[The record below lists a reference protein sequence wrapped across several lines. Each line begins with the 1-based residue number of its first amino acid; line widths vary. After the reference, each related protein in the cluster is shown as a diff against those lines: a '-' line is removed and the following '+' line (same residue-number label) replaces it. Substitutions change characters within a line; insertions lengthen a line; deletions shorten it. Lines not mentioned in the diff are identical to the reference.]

1 LKKVT
6 MADVARRANVS
17 KSTVSQY
24 LNKRYEFM
32 SEETRKRIAQAIK
45 ELRYQPNI
53 IARSLKQK
61 STATIGVIVFNILHM
76 LTTQVLRAIEDICQ
90 ERDFH
95 LIVCNTDDDPEKER
109 KYIEMLWAKQVDGLI
124 IFPTGKNVDLYQR
137 MVSERFPLVFVDRM
151 VPGIEA
157 DAIMLDNAQAAEL
170 AVQYLAEQ
178 GYKRM
183 GIVAPPIAPHVIPRM
198 ERIEGFQKALAARGL
213 SFVEEY
219 VVTAETPAI
228 QRRLEVLFSR
238 PQPPE
243 ALFAINDL
251 TLMEILTFT
260 KTHQLTIPNDVAV
273 VSIDDVSFAPIY
285 TPALTTIAQPTF
297 EMGRKAAERLFLQM
311 EQKDNHYPQVLRLP
325 PTFIERESAKKRK
338 SVI

>member
-1 LKKVT
+1 MKKVT

-32 SEETRKRIAQAIK
+32 SEETRKRIAQAIE
-45 ELRYQPNI
+45 ELQYQPNV

-95 LIVCNTDDDPEKER
+95 VIVCNTDDDPEKER

-124 IFPTGKNVDLYQR
+124 IFPTGKNVDLYQK
-137 MVSERFPLVFVDRM
+137 MVNEQFPLVFVDRM

-178 GYKRM
+178 GYERI
-183 GIVAPPIAPHVIPRM
+183 GIVAPPVAPHVIPRM
-198 ERIEGFQKALAARGL
+198 ERIEGFRQALTKRGL
-213 SFVEEY
+213 PLAEEY
-219 VVTAETPAI
+219 VVTAEIPAI
-228 QRRLEVLFSR
+228 QRRLEALFSG

-260 KTHQLTIPNDVAV
+260 RTHRLTIPNDLALIN
-273 VSIDDVSFAPIY
+273 IDDVSFAPIY

-297 EMGRKAAERLFLQM
+297 EMGRKAAERLFMQM
-311 EQKDNHYPQVLRLP
+311 EQKGTHHPQILRLP
-325 PTFIERESAKKRK
+325 PTFIERESAKRQNA
-338 SVI
+338 

>member
-1 LKKVT
+1 MKKVT

-32 SEETRKRIAQAIK
+32 SEETRKRIAQAIE
-45 ELRYQPNI
+45 ELQYQPNV

-76 LTTQVLRAIEDICQ
+76 LTTQVLRAIEDLCQ
-90 ERDFH
+90 QHDFH
-95 LIVCNTDDDPEKER
+95 VIVCNTDDDPEKEK

-124 IFPTGKNVDLYQR
+124 IFPTGKNVDLYQK
-137 MVSERFPLVFVDRM
+137 MVNEQFPLVFVDRM

-178 GYKRM
+178 GYERI
-183 GIVAPPIAPHVIPRM
+183 GIVAPPVAPHVIPRM
-198 ERIEGFQKALAARGL
+198 ERIEGFRQALTKRGL
-213 SFVEEY
+213 PLAEEY
-219 VVTAETPAI
+219 VVTAEIPAI
-228 QRRLEVLFSR
+228 QRRLESLFSG

-260 KTHQLTIPNDVAV
+260 RTHQLTIPNDLALIN
-273 VSIDDVSFAPIY
+273 IDDVSFAPIY

-297 EMGRKAAERLFLQM
+297 EMGRKAAERLFMQM
-311 EQKDNHYPQVLRLP
+311 EQKGKHHPQILRLP
-325 PTFIERESAKKRK
+325 PTFIERESAKRQNA
-338 SVI
+338 S